1 MLITITDQWV
11 KITILEYGK
20 SARSK
25 RKKKKNR
32 NTGFYQN
39 ENLCAKDTIKKAQRQ
54 PTEWKEIFANH
65 IPDNQITKNKS
76 KSVILSK
83 LYPSK

>member
-25 RKKKKNR
+25 REKKKKNR

-39 ENLCAKDTIKKAQRQ
+39 ENLCAKDTIKKTQATHRV
-54 PTEWKEIFANH
+54 EGKYL
-65 IPDNQITKNKS
+65 QITYLTIKK
-76 KSVILSK
+76 
-83 LYPSK
+83 YPKINPRV